1 MAAVMTTHKPQQTRV
16 IPITAIRTKASSPS
30 VLVLIPALHRGLS
43 ARFDQRSQGRFQRG
57 LDASRTTLG
66 RALACNEARVDR
78 DCVRFGL
85 ARTTTS

>member
-30 VLVLIPALHRGLS
+30 VLVLIPALHHGLS

-57 LDASRTTLG
+57 LDASRTTSA
-66 RALACNEARVDR
+66 RVLACNEARAVR
-78 DCVRFGL
+78 DCGRFGS
-85 ARTTTS
+85 ARATSP